1 MSDADRNL
9 RQPHQGERATA
20 DKAAREARLAAAMRD
35 NLRKRK
41 QQQQER
47 QSGAGGAPLS
57 PRKGKS
63 GST

>member
-1 MSDADRNL
+1 MPDRTP
-9 RQPHQGERATA
+9 RQPRHGARAKA

-47 QSGAGGAPLS
+47 QSGDRRDAVKPS
-57 PRKGKS
+57 
-63 GST
+63 